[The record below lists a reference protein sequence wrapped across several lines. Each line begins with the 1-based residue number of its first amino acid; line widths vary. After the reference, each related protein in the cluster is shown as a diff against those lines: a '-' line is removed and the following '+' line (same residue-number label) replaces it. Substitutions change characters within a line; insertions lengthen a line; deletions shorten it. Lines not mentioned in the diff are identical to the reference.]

1 MEMGW
6 KSCGAI
12 DLYVDDGE
20 QVYIHIH
27 TQRYEEMFVESC
39 RDSRG

>member
-27 TQRYEEMFVESC
+27 THTEIRRNVRRIMQRQ
-39 RDSRG
+39 